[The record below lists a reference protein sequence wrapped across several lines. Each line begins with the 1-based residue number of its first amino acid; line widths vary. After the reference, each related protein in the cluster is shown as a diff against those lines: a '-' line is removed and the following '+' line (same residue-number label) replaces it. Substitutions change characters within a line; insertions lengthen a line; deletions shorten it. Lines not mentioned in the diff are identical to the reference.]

1 MTDIIKKALKPMAMK
16 TVGEELEERQRRI
29 EELEKELKEEKET
42 RMFWAKIADS
52 HAEKL
57 VKVKEAL
64 EGINNADELK
74 AELEKIIN
82 F

>member
-1 MTDIIKKALKPMAMK
+1 MTEIIKKALKPMAVK
-16 TVGEELEERQRRI
+16 TLGEELEEKQRRI
-29 EELEKELKEEKET
+29 EELEKELKETKET
-42 RMFWAKIADS
+42 GMFWNGIAEA
-52 HAEKL
+52 HAERL

-64 EGINNADELK
+64 KGINNADELK

>member
-1 MTDIIKKALKPMAMK
+1 MTEIIKKALKPMAIK
-16 TVGEELEERQRRI
+16 TLGEELEEKQRRI
-29 EELEKELKEEKET
+29 EELEKELEEEKET
-42 RMFWAKIADS
+42 RMFWSKISGA